1 MYSMTKKKTIRT
13 NQKRKYHMKREIDN
27 PSKNA
32 SDPQTNPNFEEQFN
46 ALTVYLF
53 DWNHE
58 V

>member
-1 MYSMTKKKTIRT
+1 MTKKKQQSEQTRNECIT
-13 NQKRKYHMKREIDN
+13 KKREKNN
-27 PSKNA
+27 PSKHR

-46 ALTVYLF
+46 ASAVYLF